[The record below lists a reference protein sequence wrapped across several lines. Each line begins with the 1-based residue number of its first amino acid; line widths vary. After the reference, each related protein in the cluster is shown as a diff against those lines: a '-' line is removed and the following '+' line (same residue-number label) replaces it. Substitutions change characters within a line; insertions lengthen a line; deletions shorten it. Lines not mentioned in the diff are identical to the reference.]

1 LRRIVLNFFE
11 GTVLA
16 FESSFNDSKRT
27 CYAFVFLLFSRNVS
41 PNPMF
46 VSMFAVNKSTQNK
59 KMKRLFSQIL
69 LILTIIKFS
78 FAQISPRK
86 KSLELDTLY
95 LKEVIVSA
103 SRTAEPLM
111 ETPVTVERTT
121 SGQLQ
126 RQPSSEFISSL
137 ARLKGVD
144 VSQSSWLITSFSTR
158 GFNSSKAERVVQ
170 LADYVDVTS
179 PTASLYYGNWVGISE
194 LDMESVD
201 LVFGANSALYGSN
214 AFNGVL
220 LMHSKDPFKYQG
232 FSASMRGGNRSMID
246 SQLRF
251 AKVLGNC
258 FAVKINAN
266 YFEADEFLSSNNA
279 AIKRVTSG
287 GLAGSDPLNNLEG
300 NPAGWNA
307 VNRYGDV
314 GSTVTNATLTAF
326 NDNKSYRIYT
336 QGYTEAEMANWPESS
351 GNPFKLF
358 NNGNYKAGNYR
369 INPSLHW
376 QITSK
381 LKAIYEYRL
390 AVSNGIFQ
398 STSRYAQRGMKYD
411 LHRAELKT
419 DKWFLRAYT
428 VFDYGGKAYDLNSL
442 AGGLMNA
449 PIAAGTQAN
458 GTRYPTFA
466 QNYFSVWNQVFAAA
480 RSNGLGVGA
489 ALPNAYI
496 PNPNGGAPTAYIL
509 SQAIAGNQSIE
520 AAQLLASQLATGV
533 QLPVGSPLFNQLR
546 EQIVAGVGLIDVNG
560 TKTVRGAAFANT
572 ARFWDVSGQ
581 REWNLNKLNLIVGAS
596 YRTHLL
602 ESAGTLFSDGPN
614 SPILANSNEI
624 QYRDR
629 ILNWDGG
636 VYAQVRYGFW
646 QDRLKLAGAGRFD
659 RFRNFGGRFS
669 PRVSAV
675 LTLGDNRQHN
685 FRVNYAQAFRQ
696 PAQLD
701 QFIYLDFGTLLVAG
715 NVQSGYQGLN
725 AVSTLPNG
733 QANPDFLKPISIKKI
748 APERV
753 NTWEIG
759 YKGQIIRSLYVDLS
773 YYHSVYNDFIGT
785 LRFYGRED
793 GLTPT
798 GVPLPSTSGDFAKP
812 TTDRTR
818 GRLMQTWANATQQ
831 VQTQGLV
838 ASLEYFYH
846 KKLNLN
852 ANYTWSKINEDDVP
866 GLILGFN
873 TPTHKFNVGVNG
885 ELTKHFSYA
894 FNYRHSSAYT
904 YFMPIDE
911 GRIDAFGVVDGQ
923 VSYRLTKLKSSLR
936 LGGTNLLN
944 TNAVQVYGAASMGRV
959 LYLGW
964 VLE

>member
-1 LRRIVLNFFE
+1 
-11 GTVLA
+11 
-16 FESSFNDSKRT
+16 
-27 CYAFVFLLFSRNVS
+27 
-41 PNPMF
+41 
-46 VSMFAVNKSTQNK
+46 MFAPNKPTQNK
-59 KMKRLFSQIL
+59 MTKRIFSHIL
-69 LILTIIKFS
+69 LILTVTKFS
-78 FAQISPRK
+78 LAQSPVRK
-86 KSLELDTLY
+86 KSLEFDTLY

-111 ETPVTVERTT
+111 ETPVTVERVTAV
-121 SGQLQ
+121 QLQ
-126 RQPSSEFISSL
+126 RQPASEFISSL
-137 ARLKGVD
+137 SRLKGMD

-201 LVFGANSALYGSN
+201 LVFGANSALYGAN

-232 FSASMRGGNRSMID
+232 LSVSLRGGNRSMID
-246 SQLRF
+246 GQIRY
-251 AKVLGNC
+251 AKVLGNR
-258 FAVKINAN
+258 FAIKLNAN

-287 GLAGSDPLNNLEG
+287 GLAGSDPLNNAEG

-307 VNRYGDV
+307 VNRYGDL
-314 GSTVTNATLTAF
+314 GSTVTASALTSL

-381 LKAIYEYRL
+381 LRAVYEYRL

-411 LHRAELKT
+411 VHRVELKT

-428 VFDYGGKAYDLNSL
+428 VFDYGGKAYDLGSL
-442 AGGLMNA
+442 ASGLMNA
-449 PIAAGTQAN
+449 PMAVGTQAN
-458 GTRYPTFA
+458 GSRYPTFA
-466 QNYFSVWNQVFAAA
+466 QNYYAIWNQVFTAA
-480 RSNGLGVGA
+480 RTNGLGAGV
-489 ALPNAYI
+489 ALPNVYV
-496 PNPNGGAPTAYIL
+496 PNVNGGVPTSYTL
-509 SQAIAGNQSIE
+509 PQAIVGNQSIE
-520 AAQLLASQLATGV
+520 AAQALASQLAAGV
-533 QLPVGSPLFNQLR
+533 QLPVGSPQFNQLR
-546 EQIVAGVGLIDVNG
+546 EQIVSGVGLIDVNG

-572 ARFWDVSGQ
+572 ARFWDISGQ
-581 REWNLNKLNLIVGAS
+581 REWHVNKINFILGGS

-602 ESAGTLFSDGPN
+602 QSSGTLFSDGPN
-614 SPILANSNEI
+614 SPISPNTNDI
-624 QYRDR
+624 QRRDQ
-629 ILNWDGG
+629 IINWDGG
-636 VYAQVRYGFW
+636 AYGQVRYAFL
-646 QDRLKLAGAGRFD
+646 QDRLTLAAAGRFD

-675 LTLGDNRQHN
+675 FTLGENREHN
-685 FRVNYAQAFRQ
+685 FRLNYAQAFRQ

-715 NVQSGYQGLN
+715 NVENGYQGLN

-733 QANPDFLKPISIKKI
+733 QANADFLKPITIKKI
-748 APERV
+748 APEQV

-759 YKGQIIRSLYVDLS
+759 YKGQLVRGVYVDLS
-773 YYHSVYNDFIGT
+773 YYRSLYNNFIGT

-793 GLTPT
+793 GLTPM
-798 GVPLPSTSGDFAKP
+798 GVPLPTASGDFAKP

-818 GRLMQTWANATQQ
+818 GRLMQTWVNADRQ

-838 ASLEYFYH
+838 GSVEYFYS

-852 ANYTWSKINEDDVP
+852 ANYTWSHINEADVP

-873 TPTHKFNVGVNG
+873 TPTHKFNVGING
-885 ELTKHFSYA
+885 EAIKHLTYA
-894 FNYRHSSAYT
+894 FNYRHSSGYT

-911 GRIDAFGVVDGQ
+911 GYINAFGVVDGQ
-923 VSYRLTKLKSSLR
+923 VSYRLPKLKSSLR

-944 TNAVQVYGAASMGRV
+944 ANAVQVYGAASMGRV
-959 LYLGW
+959 IYLGW

>member
-1 LRRIVLNFFE
+1 
-11 GTVLA
+11 
-16 FESSFNDSKRT
+16 
-27 CYAFVFLLFSRNVS
+27 
-41 PNPMF
+41 
-46 VSMFAVNKSTQNK
+46 
-59 KMKRLFSQIL
+59 MKRIFSHIL
-69 LILTIIKFS
+69 LILIVTKFS
-78 FAQISPRK
+78 FAQISTRK

-111 ETPVTVERTT
+111 ETPVTVERVT
-121 SGQLQ
+121 SAQLQ

-137 ARLKGVD
+137 SRLKGVD

-158 GFNSSKAERVVQ
+158 GFNSSKAERIVQ

-194 LDMESVD
+194 LDMESAD

-232 FSASMRGGNRSMID
+232 LSASLRGGNRSMID
-246 SQLRF
+246 GQIRY
-251 AKVLGNC
+251 AKVLGNR
-258 FAVKINAN
+258 FAIKLNAN

-287 GLAGSDPLNNLEG
+287 GLAGSDPLNNAEG

-307 VNRYGDV
+307 VNRYGDL
-314 GSTVTNATLTAF
+314 GSTVTASTLTAL

-336 QGYTEAEMANWPESS
+336 QGYTEADMANWPESS

-381 LKAIYEYRL
+381 LRAVYEYRL

-411 LHRAELKT
+411 VHRVEFKT

-428 VFDYGGKAYDLNSL
+428 VFDYGGKAYDLGSL
-442 AGGLMNA
+442 ASGLMNA
-449 PIAAGTQAN
+449 PMAAGTQAN

-466 QNYFSVWNQVFAAA
+466 QNYYNVWNQVFTAA
-480 RSNGLGVGA
+480 RTNGLGAGVT
-489 ALPNAYI
+489 LPNVYA
-496 PNPNGGAPTAYIL
+496 PNVNGGIPTSYAL
-509 SQAIAGNQSIE
+509 SQSIAGNQSIE
-520 AAQLLASQLATGV
+520 AAQALASQVAAGV

-546 EQIVAGVGLIDVNG
+546 EQIVSGVGLIDVNG

-572 ARFWDVSGQ
+572 ARFWDISGQ
-581 REWNLNKLNLIVGAS
+581 REWNFNKINFILGGS

-602 ESAGTLFSDGPN
+602 QSAGTLFSDGPN
-614 SPILANSNEI
+614 SPITPNTNDV
-624 QYRDR
+624 QRRDR
-629 ILNWDGG
+629 IVNWDGG
-636 VYAQVRYGFW
+636 AYGQIRYALW
-646 QDRLKLAGAGRFD
+646 QDRLKLAAAGRFD
-659 RFRNFGGRFS
+659 RFRNFGSRFS

-685 FRVNYAQAFRQ
+685 FRLNYAQAFRQ

-715 NVQSGYQGLN
+715 NVENGYQGLN
-725 AVSTLPNG
+725 AVSALPNG
-733 QANPDFLKPISIKKI
+733 QTNPDFLKPITLKKI
-748 APERV
+748 APEQV

-759 YKGQIIRSLYVDLS
+759 YKGQLVKGLYMDLS
-773 YYHSVYNDFIGT
+773 YYRSLYNNFIGT

-793 GLTPT
+793 GLAPT
-798 GVPLPSTSGDFAKP
+798 GVPLPTVSGDFAKP

-818 GRLMQTWANATQQ
+818 GRLMQTWANADRQ

-838 ASLEYFYH
+838 ASVEYFYS

-852 ANYTWSKINEDDVP
+852 ANYTWSHINEADVP

-885 ELTKHFSYA
+885 EVIKNLTYA
-894 FNYRHSSAYT
+894 FNYRHNSGYT

-911 GRIDAFGVVDGQ
+911 GYINAFGVVDGQ
-923 VSYRLTKLKSSLR
+923 VSYRLPKLKSSLR

-959 LYLGW
+959 VYVGW

>member
-1 LRRIVLNFFE
+1 
-11 GTVLA
+11 
-16 FESSFNDSKRT
+16 
-27 CYAFVFLLFSRNVS
+27 
-41 PNPMF
+41 
-46 VSMFAVNKSTQNK
+46 MFALNKPTHNK
-59 KMKRLFSQIL
+59 TMKRIFSHIL
-69 LILTIIKFS
+69 LILIVTKFS
-78 FAQISPRK
+78 LAQTPVRK

-111 ETPVTVERTT
+111 ETPVTVERVTAT
-121 SGQLQ
+121 QLQ
-126 RQPSSEFISSL
+126 RQPASEFISSL
-137 ARLKGVD
+137 SRLKGVD

-179 PTASLYYGNWVGISE
+179 PTASLYYGNWVGIAE
-194 LDMESVD
+194 LDMESAD

-232 FSASMRGGNRSMID
+232 LSASLRGGNRSMID
-246 SQLRF
+246 GQIRY
-251 AKVLGNC
+251 AKVLGNR
-258 FAVKINAN
+258 FAIKLNAN

-287 GLAGSDPLNNLEG
+287 GLAGSDPLNNAEG
-300 NPAGWNA
+300 NPVGWNA
-307 VNRYGDV
+307 VNRYGDL
-314 GSTVTNATLTAF
+314 GSTVTASGLTSL

-336 QGYTEAEMANWPESS
+336 QGYTEAEMANWSESS

-381 LKAIYEYRL
+381 LRAVYEYRL

-398 STSRYAQRGMKYD
+398 STSRYAQRGVKYD
-411 LHRAELKT
+411 VHRVELKT

-428 VFDYGGKAYDLNSL
+428 VFDYGGKAYDLGSL
-442 AGGLMNA
+442 ASGLMNA
-449 PIAAGTQAN
+449 PMAAGTQAN
-458 GTRYPTFA
+458 GSRYPTFA
-466 QNYFSVWNQVFAAA
+466 QNYYAVWNQVFTAA
-480 RSNGLGVGA
+480 RTNGLGAGV
-489 ALPNAYI
+489 ALPNVYA
-496 PNPNGGAPTAYIL
+496 PNVNGGVPTSYTL
-509 SQAIAGNQSIE
+509 PQAIAGNQSIE
-520 AAQLLASQLATGV
+520 AAQALASQLAAGV

-546 EQIVAGVGLIDVNG
+546 EQIVSGVGLIDVNG

-572 ARFWDVSGQ
+572 ARFWDISGQ
-581 REWNLNKLNLIVGAS
+581 REWNINKINFILGGS
-596 YRTHLL
+596 YRMHLL
-602 ESAGTLFSDGPN
+602 QSAGTLFSDGPN
-614 SPILANSNEI
+614 SPISPNTNDM
-624 QYRDR
+624 QRRDQ
-629 ILNWDGG
+629 IVNWDGG
-636 VYAQVRYGFW
+636 AYGQVRYAFW
-646 QDRLKLAGAGRFD
+646 QDRLKLAAAGRFD
-659 RFRNFGGRFS
+659 RFRNFGSRFS

-675 LTLGDNRQHN
+675 FTLGGNREHN
-685 FRVNYAQAFRQ
+685 FRLNYAQAFRQ

-715 NVQSGYQGLN
+715 NVENGYQGLN
-725 AVSTLPNG
+725 AVSALPTG
-733 QANPDFLKPISIKKI
+733 QTNPDFLKPITIKKI
-748 APERV
+748 TPEQV

-759 YKGQIIRSLYVDLS
+759 YKGQLMRGLYMDLS
-773 YYHSVYNDFIGT
+773 YYRSLYNNFIGT

-798 GVPLPSTSGDFAKP
+798 GVPLPAASGDFAKP

-818 GRLMQTWANATQQ
+818 GRLMQTWVNADRL
-831 VQTQGLV
+831 VQTQGFV
-838 ASLEYFYH
+838 GSVEYFYS
-846 KKLNLN
+846 KKLNIN
-852 ANYTWSKINEDDVP
+852 ANYTWSHINEADVP

-873 TPTHKFNVGVNG
+873 TPTHKFNVGING
-885 ELTKHFSYA
+885 EAVKNLTYA
-894 FNYRHSSAYT
+894 FNYRHSSGYT

-911 GRIDAFGVVDGQ
+911 GYINAFGVVDGQ
-923 VSYRLTKLKSSLR
+923 VSYRLPKLKSSLR

-944 TNAVQVYGAASMGRV
+944 ANAVQVYGAAPMGRV
-959 LYLGW
+959 VYLGW

>member
-1 LRRIVLNFFE
+1 MTGSLPGLVVS
-11 GTVLA
+11 TYVC
-16 FESSFNDSKRT
+16 SVQTHSKEE
-27 CYAFVFLLFSRNVS
+27 
-41 PNPMF
+41 
-46 VSMFAVNKSTQNK
+46 
-59 KMKRLFSQIL
+59 MKRIFSQIL
-69 LILTIIKFS
+69 LILTITEFS
-78 FAQISPRK
+78 LAQAPARK

-111 ETPVTVERTT
+111 ETPVTVERITRA
-121 SGQLQ
+121 QLQ
-126 RQPSSEFISSL
+126 RQPSSELISSL
-137 ARLKGVD
+137 SRLKGVD

-194 LDMESVD
+194 LDLESVD

-232 FSASMRGGNRSMID
+232 LSASLRGGNRSMID
-246 SQLRF
+246 GQIRYSKVFGNRF
-251 AKVLGNC
+251 AIK
-258 FAVKINAN
+258 FNAN
-266 YFEADEFLSSNNA
+266 YFEANEFLSSNNS

-287 GLAGSDPLNNLEG
+287 GLAGSDPLNNAEG
-300 NPAGWNA
+300 NLAGWNA
-307 VNRYGDV
+307 VNRYGDL
-314 GSTVTNATLTAF
+314 GSAVTAPALTAL
-326 NDNKSYRIYT
+326 NNNQNYRIYT
-336 QGYTEAEMANWPESS
+336 QGYTEAEMANWSESS

-376 QITSK
+376 QLTPRLS
-381 LKAIYEYRL
+381 AVYEYKL

-411 LHRAELKT
+411 VHRMELKT

-428 VFDYGGKAYDLNSL
+428 VFDYGGKAYDLSSL
-442 AGGLMNA
+442 ASGLLNA
-449 PIAAGTQAN
+449 PMAAGTQAN

-466 QNYFSVWNQVFAAA
+466 QNYYSVWNQVFTAA
-480 RSNGLGVGA
+480 RTNGLASGT
-489 ALPNAYI
+489 ALPNAYAS
-496 PNPNGGAPTAYIL
+496 NGTGGAPTSYTL
-509 SQAIAGNQSIE
+509 PQAITGNQSIE
-520 AAQLLASQLATGV
+520 AAQALATQLATGV

-546 EQIVAGVGLIDVNG
+546 EQIVNGVGLIDVNG

-581 REWNLNKLNLIVGAS
+581 REWNIDKLNIIAGAS

-602 ESAGTLFSDGPN
+602 QSAGTLFSDGPN
-614 SPILANSNEI
+614 SPISPNTNDV
-624 QYRDR
+624 QRRDR
-629 ILNWDGG
+629 IVNWDGG
-636 VYAQVRYGFW
+636 AYGQVRYAVW
-646 QDRLKLAGAGRFD
+646 QNRLKLAAAGRVD
-659 RFRNFGGRFS
+659 RFRNFGSRFS
-669 PRVSAV
+669 PRLSAV

-685 FRVNYAQAFRQ
+685 FRLNYAQAFRQ

-715 NVQSGYQGLN
+715 NVENGYQGFN
-725 AVSTLPNG
+725 AVSALPNG
-733 QANPDFLKPISIKKI
+733 QANPDFLKPITIKKI
-748 APERV
+748 APEQM

-759 YKGQIIRSLYVDLS
+759 YKGQLIKGLYVDLS
-773 YYHSVYNDFIGT
+773 YYRSLYNNFIGT

-793 GLTPT
+793 GLAPT
-798 GVPLPSTSGDFAKP
+798 GVPLPVATGDFAKP
-812 TTDRTR
+812 STDRTR
-818 GRLMQTWANATQQ
+818 GRLIQTWANAERQ
-831 VQTQGLV
+831 VQTQGFM
-838 ASLEYFYH
+838 ASFEYFQS

-852 ANYTWSKINEDDVP
+852 ANYTWSHINETDVP

-885 ELTKHFSYA
+885 EPIKNLTYA
-894 FNYRHSSAYT
+894 FNYRHTGGYT

-911 GRIDAFGVVDGQ
+911 GYINSFGVVDGQ
-923 VSYRLTKLKSSLR
+923 VSYRLPKIKSSLR

-944 TNAVQVYGAASMGRV
+944 ANAVQVYGAAAIGRV
-959 LYLGW
+959 VYVGW
-964 VLE
+964 ILE